1 MKGVI
6 KKKIWP
12 HLIDEA
18 FLVLY
23 SMAATFSY
31 NKTEKLKSRKML
43 NLLFE
48 EGKSFSV
55 FPVKI
60 FYLPMQKEGKQMIK
74 VGVGV
79 SARNFKKAVDRNRIK
94 RLLREC
100 YRLNKL
106 LLQFTK
112 TNNQQ
117 PMAVF
122 FLYIGKDMP
131 DYTILNEKMKA
142 VLNKLE
148 EIIVR

>member
-122 FLYIGKDMP
+122 FLYIGKELP
-131 DYTILNEKMKA
+131 EYGILNEKMKTA
-142 VLNKLE
+142 LNKLE